1 MIDDTLK
8 TTVAGLSSSAVLWL
22 GWLPD
27 VISIAV
33 GLTTMVYLILKIRK
47 DFRN

>member
-1 MIDDTLK
+1 MVDDTLK
-8 TTVAGLSSSAVLWL
+8 STVTGMCYATVVGM

-27 VISIAV
+27 VISVVV
-33 GLTTMVYLILKIRK
+33 GVTTMIYLIMKIRK

>member
-1 MIDDTLK
+1 MVDDTLK
-8 TTVAGLSSSAVLWL
+8 TTVTGMSSATVVGM

-27 VISIAV
+27 VKSVVV
-33 GLTTMVYLILKIRK
+33 GVTTMIYLIMKIRK

>member
-1 MIDDTLK
+1 MVDDTLK
-8 TTVAGLSSSAVLWL
+8 TTVTGVGSATVVGM

-27 VISIAV
+27 VISVVV
-33 GLTTMVYLILKIRK
+33 GVTTMIYLIMKIRK

>member
-8 TTVAGLSSSAVLWL
+8 TTATGLSSSAVLWL

-27 VISIAV
+27 VISIVV
-33 GLTTMVYLILKIRK
+33 GLTTMVYLIMKIRK
-47 DFRN
+47 DFQN

>member
-8 TTVAGLSSSAVLWL
+8 TTATGLGSAVVVWI

-27 VISIAV
+27 VISIVV
-33 GLTTMVYLILKIRK
+33 GLTTMVYLLMKIRK
-47 DFRN
+47 DFRD

>member
-8 TTVAGLSSSAVLWL
+8 TTATGLGSATVVWI

-27 VISIAV
+27 VISIVV
-33 GLTTMVYLILKIRK
+33 GVTTMIYLIMKIRK
-47 DFRN
+47 DFQN